1 MTNYTSESTPLLG
14 ANASKA
20 KKEYVVAVA
29 FTLVILV
36 DFAGVLTETPQTN
49 ILEGIICRRYYNSHP
64 TEASLDCTAGPIQ
77 AELATITQLLNT
89 FNLIPGL
96 LVSIPYGVLADT
108 YGRRAILALSM
119 MALITQDILAKIILW
134 RSDIFAPRLIWLTSI
149 TRFAGGGEIVA
160 SSMIFLMIADVV
172 PAHERANTFFLFSAC
187 ILVGDVV
194 ATPLGALLMSKNP
207 WIPYILSTVLATV
220 VGGIALLLLPETLN
234 KADSSEGVQRP
245 PSVTGNEQRASPRTA
260 DSKTLGSK
268 RLQALL
274 SRLRPLAKANIIAIM
289 LAFFVA
295 SLGRQSTG
303 FLVQY
308 IRQRFN
314 WSYAKASFVVAL
326 RGSVNLI
333 LLLFLPAVNVLL
345 AKRGLSI
352 SARDLVISRASVW
365 LLTIGSLVISMAP
378 IVELVALGVVLF
390 ALGSGFSPAARSL
403 ATAFVHADQ
412 TGTLYSAMGLMQSV
426 GGLVAGPLLATSF
439 GWALKQGREWTGI
452 PFLLVA
458 GLFASGALALS
469 FIRLQKEVEV
479 EAEADGETR
488 D

>member
-1 MTNYTSESTPLLG
+1 M
-14 ANASKA
+14 
-20 KKEYVVAVA
+20 
-29 FTLVILV
+29 
-36 DFAGVLTETPQTN
+36 
-49 ILEGIICRRYYNSHP
+49 
-64 TEASLDCTAGPIQ
+64 
-77 AELATITQLLNT
+77 
-89 FNLIPGL
+89 
-96 LVSIPYGVLADT
+96 
-108 YGRRAILALSM
+108 
-119 MALITQDILAKIILW
+119 
-134 RSDIFAPRLIWLTSI
+134 
-149 TRFAGGGEIVA
+149 
-160 SSMIFLMIADVV
+160 
-172 PAHERANTFFLFSAC
+172 
-187 ILVGDVV
+187 
-194 ATPLGALLMSKNP
+194 
-207 WIPYILSTVLATV
+207 
-220 VGGIALLLLPETLN
+220 
-234 KADSSEGVQRP
+234 
-245 PSVTGNEQRASPRTA
+245 
-260 DSKTLGSK
+260 
-268 RLQALL
+268 
-274 SRLRPLAKANIIAIM
+274 
-289 LAFFVA
+289 
-295 SLGRQSTG
+295 
-303 FLVQY
+303 
-308 IRQRFN
+308 
-314 WSYAKASFVVAL
+314 
-326 RGSVNLI
+326 
-333 LLLFLPAVNVLL
+333 NVLL